1 MKEDIKDTLCFGL
14 DIGTRTVIGVV
25 GYKEGN
31 EFILVDYECR
41 AHEERAMRDGQI
53 HDINKVSKV
62 VYEVKTALEKRLNL
76 PLKEVAIAAAG
87 RALNTQIVTV
97 TQNYEDVQEITLNHI
112 HHLELEGVEKAK
124 AIQQSENTD
133 TDYFCVAYS
142 VIQYFLDDYVMTN
155 LEGHRGHNIAAKL
168 IVTFLPKQVIDSLY
182 AVTDRA
188 DLTVSHL
195 TLEPIAAINAVIPEQ
210 IRLLNLAL
218 VDVGAGT
225 SDIAIT
231 REGSVVA
238 YGMIPTAGDEV
249 TEAIIHKY
257 LVDFK
262 VAEQLKIQSL
272 NEETITFTDVLG
284 ITQKVTAK
292 ELRKVIA
299 PVIDTLTL
307 QIATKI
313 VELNGNN
320 PPNAIFCVGGGSQM
334 VGFTTS
340 LAQHLKLAQQRVAVR
355 STTHL
360 VNVKDEIGM
369 IDSPEMITPL
379 GICMTT
385 LQNKYSQFTFV
396 SLNGQKVQL
405 LNAKK
410 LTVLDAIVAVG
421 IEHTA
426 VFPKKGETL
435 MFKLNGER
443 KRIKGENG
451 TPASILL
458 NGVPATIHD
467 HIQEGD
473 TIQIELGVNGTPGKA
488 KLADFYKI
496 EKNISIEGKS
506 ITLPLAKV
514 GGLIVSGNYE
524 IMPND
529 MIEVVSVET
538 VGELLDAM
546 VIDPKNKLITI
557 DFKAVDL
564 DYVLKEGDALLID
577 TKEENHQKAIA
588 ESSSDI
594 VSEKNR
600 TLVVDDFNLS
610 KSVMEKEVNKNLYII
625 ANDTAVALPK
635 KESDYIFASIFDFID
650 FDLSKPQGIVQLERN
665 GQPGALTDVLQDGDI
680 LKIYWKK

>member
-112 HHLELEGVEKAK
+112 HHLELEGLEKAK
-124 AIQQSENTD
+124 AIQQNENTD

-272 NEETITFTDVLG
+272 NEETITFTDILG
-284 ITQKVTAK
+284 LTQKVTAK

-473 TIQIELGVNGTPGKA
+473 IIQIELGVNGTPGKA

-496 EKNISIEGKS
+496 EKTISVEGKS

-529 MIEVVSVET
+529 MIEVVSVKT
-538 VGELLDAM
+538 VGELLEAM

-577 TKEENHQKAIA
+577 TKEENNQKAIA
-588 ESSSDI
+588 DSSSDI
-594 VSEKNR
+594 VSEINR
-600 TLVVDDFNLS
+600 TLVVDDLNLS
-610 KSVMEKEVNKNLYII
+610 KGVMEEEVNENLYII